1 MNMDLKEL
9 LGDELYAQVDAK
21 IAEVNGADDRKENPV
36 KFVDLSE
43 GAYVSKEKYTGLKTE
58 ADGYKKQLTEANT
71 TIESYKEMDI
81 EGIKKSADEWKQKYE
96 TDTAALNQQIETQK
110 RTFAAE
116 KYLDGQKIK
125 SPLARKSILSDFMA
139 QNLEFKDG
147 TFVGADDYMKKMREQ
162 YPNDFENK
170 QKVEPPQKKTWV
182 RGTSGT
188 YKPGVVDSEESYLKQ
203 KYGAGVSV
211 QNVGKDQSSIDRIG
225 AGTAGTG
232 NVVIASNILEQMA
245 NDPEKA
251 AYYEKKIQE
260 HFDSLPQTEAFM
272 AAVGHKITSCGV
284 VVHEDGTVTYYLSGE
299 ESPEKKAKVEA
310 EQKEKQEKKAAR
322 HQENLKRSQE
332 AAEKRRQEM
341 KIAYRKQTMEEM
353 LANRTM
359 DAGRVTYTSTSAV
372 MGSAIEAYEKNIMDV
387 AGILK

>member
-1 MNMDLKEL
+1 MSI
-9 LGDELYAQVDAK
+9 LG
-21 IAEVNGADDRKENPV
+21 VNGA
-36 KFVDLSE
+36 LA
-43 GAYVSKEKYTGLKTE
+43 GAYQYANKAQKTSANKASFTEQLQKTGEAGISKADAYTE
-58 ADGYKKQLTEANT
+58 
-71 TIESYKEMDI
+71 
-81 EGIKKSADEWKQKYE
+81 
-96 TDTAALNQQIETQK
+96 
-110 RTFAAE
+110 
-116 KYLDGQKIK
+116 
-125 SPLARKSILSDFMA
+125 
-139 QNLEFKDG
+139 
-147 TFVGADDYMKKMREQ
+147 
-162 YPNDFENK
+162 
-170 QKVEPPQKKTWV
+170 
-182 RGTSGT
+182 
-188 YKPGVVDSEESYLKQ
+188 YLKQ

-310 EQKEKQEKKAAR
+310 EQKAKQEKKAAR

-341 KIAYRKQTMEEM
+341 EIAYRKQTMEEM

-359 DAGRVTYTSTSAV
+359 DAGTVTYTITSAV
-372 MGSAIEAYEKNIMDV
+372 MGSAIAAYEKNIMDV
-387 AGILK
+387 AGLLK

>member
-1 MNMDLKEL
+1 M
-9 LGDELYAQVDAK
+9 
-21 IAEVNGADDRKENPV
+21 
-36 KFVDLSE
+36 
-43 GAYVSKEKYTGLKTE
+43 
-58 ADGYKKQLTEANT
+58 
-71 TIESYKEMDI
+71 
-81 EGIKKSADEWKQKYE
+81 
-96 TDTAALNQQIETQK
+96 
-110 RTFAAE
+110 
-116 KYLDGQKIK
+116 
-125 SPLARKSILSDFMA
+125 SILGVSGALAGVYQYANKA
-139 QNLEFKDG
+139 QKTSANKAGFTEQLQKMG
-147 TFVGADDYMKKMREQ
+147 GAGIS
-162 YPNDFENK
+162 
-170 QKVEPPQKKTWV
+170 KTDAY
-182 RGTSGT
+182 T
-188 YKPGVVDSEESYLKQ
+188 EYLKQ

-310 EQKEKQEKKAAR
+310 EQKAKQEKKAAR
-322 HQENLKRSQE
+322 RQENLKRSQE

-341 KIAYRKQTMEEM
+341 KMAYRKQTMEEM

-359 DAGRVTYTSTSAV
+359 DAGRVTYISTSAV
-372 MGSAIEAYEKNIMDV
+372 MGSAITVYEKNIMDV
-387 AGILK
+387 AGSLK